1 MIDYPNICFAAL
13 FLVICVCPLLHT
25 EEVAIAEVEFQE
37 ALRVGQEY
45 VRKWEQLEAQILEVD
60 RNRSQHH
67 GTSRADEKYHSRR
80 FNPQRYNPEAMAQSK
95 EAAVY
100 LVARQYLSDK
110 LGIPAEKIGDYE
122 RSSTFENWSSIVREI
137 RYHFQPTRFHP
148 ERRI

>member
-1 MIDYPNICFAAL
+1 MAPKRFNKIKQWYAL
-13 FLVICVCPLLHT
+13 ELEFSQRAN
-25 EEVAIAEVEFQE
+25 EEVTFTEDEFQE

-45 VRKWEQLEAQILEVD
+45 VTKWEQLEDQILEVD
-60 RNRSQHH
+60 RNRSHHH

-110 LGIPAEKIGDYE
+110 
-122 RSSTFENWSSIVREI
+122 
-137 RYHFQPTRFHP
+137 
-148 ERRI
+148 